1 MTACLASLSPSLKF
15 QFPRANFST
24 CNTLSRIYPSVYS
37 NAGQPNGSNCS
48 SSSRA
53 IALESFTRNEA
64 ACARARSRGWA
75 LWKKNCFTLSRRAPR
90 AAIDCCVFHR
100 RVINPSRPCESLI
113 TLARW
118 PHSAAA
124 VSARKSRINRRC
136 EINAKWSD
144 ARVTGY

>member
-1 MTACLASLSPSLKF
+1 MTARLASLSTSLKF

-37 NAGQPNGSNCS
+37 NTGQPNGSNCS
-48 SSSRA
+48 SSRA
-53 IALESFTRNEA
+53 IAPESFTRNKA
-64 ACARARSRGWA
+64 TRVSCMG
-75 LWKKNCFTLSRRAPR
+75 KKKLFYTLAEPR
-90 AAIDCCVFHR
+90 AAIDCRVFHR

-118 PHSAAA
+118 PHPAAA